1 MESFNPSVLVYEV
14 IQWILNILLSPAP
27 PPPHPL
33 LRRPRIAVVGA
44 GLTGVASAAHCV
56 GHGFDVMIFEEG
68 PRERLGGIWSVR
80 LVSGRSLHSVLTF
93 LQRVNNTS
101 GLQIHSIMY
110 RFHPSVQ
117 WESGY
122 PTRQQIIDQ
131 ITNLWKRYHL
141 DEKTEFQTKVEK
153 IYKDSTG
160 RWVVNNA
167 ANGHFDGVIAAVGSC
182 GDPQMPRLPSQEKF
196 EGIIVHSSELTADQI
211 DAKGKRILVVGGGAS
226 AVEAV
231 EFAVKTGAASTTI
244 LSRSDKWIIPRNAVV
259 DIILAFNIFGQ
270 ETIFSWIPETLLRRF
285 FYRDLTDLAPTS
297 SKGLFTD
304 TPMVN
309 SEIFHQIRTG
319 KASWLRGDILR
330 VEENGI
336 YFNHRDQGVPKGGP
350 GHEMHVKGDIIIM
363 ATGFARPSLRFLP
376 DECFQ
381 PPYSPPNYYLQVFPT
396 QDPSIVCTN
405 STYLNALGACPLFS
419 VYQNFRLNVYFA
431 SFASHHASTNR

>member
-1 MESFNPSVLVYEV
+1 MESFNPFVLVYEV

-80 LVSGRSLHSVLTF
+80 LVSGSSLHSVLTS

-101 GLQIHSIMY
+101 GLQIHRIMY
-110 RFHPSVQ
+110 RFHPSVH

-182 GDPQMPRLPSQEKF
+182 GDPKMPRLPSQEKF
-196 EGIIVHSSELTADQI
+196 EGTIVHSSELTADQI

-259 DIILAFNIFGQ
+259 DIILAFNILGQ

-285 FYRDLTDLAPTS
+285 FYRDLKDLAPTS

-330 VEENGI
+330 VGENGI

-350 GHEMHVKGDIIIM
+350 GHEMHVEGDIIIM

-405 STYLNALGACPLFS
+405 STYLNALGAYPLFS
-419 VYQNFRLNVYFA
+419 VYPKFLSECLLCFFCFSSCANQ
-431 SFASHHASTNR
+431 